1 MQKFVTALYKVTL
14 GDLSLFI
21 PIFVSSSVIIF
32 QLLFRVYVAIYK
44 VEVIGI
50 YKSAIPF
57 ISCLGIVLGVLG
69 WQNEDKSKPLL
80 KVNLFCLTGILL
92 NIGLLYSTQIV
103 DLPKVTGE
111 TSNIFTYEANE
122 SGFGYVRTLKIDV
135 DLPASEFVE
144 RNLNHQ
150 DPVLIINTTNNTVI
164 YEQTGKWSWQKK
176 IVDDSQLQANQHIQ
190 VKWDGFLFLT
200 SPAQVD
206 AIEITILHQ

>member
-1 MQKFVTALYKVTL
+1 MQKSVVALHKVIL

-21 PIFVSSSVIIF
+21 PIFVSISVIIF
-32 QLLFRVYVAIYK
+32 RFLFRAYVAIYK

-57 ISCLGIVLGVLG
+57 ISCLGIVLGVFG
-69 WQNEDKSKPLL
+69 WQNKDKSKPLL

-92 NIGLLYSTQIV
+92 NIGLLCSTQII
-103 DLPKVTGE
+103 DLPKMTGKI
-111 TSNIFTYEANE
+111 SNIFTYEANE
-122 SGFGYVRTLKIDV
+122 SGFGYVCTLKMHV
-135 DLPASEFVE
+135 DLPTSEFVE
-144 RNLNHQ
+144 RNLNRQ
-150 DPVLIINTTNNTVI
+150 DPILIINTTSNTVI

-176 IVDDSQLQANQHIQ
+176 IIDDSQLQPNQHIQ

-206 AIEITILHQ
+206 AVEITILNQ